1 MFYSNNCTICQ
12 NKFVKPVTIPC
23 GHVFCFKC
31 LFKWYS
37 ISSYVD
43 GNNFKVSPCPICRR
57 VFYDKHIKPCNIN
70 IYKNRLFQSR
80 YLYTK
85 NSKIPSISHVPF
97 RTRNQ
102 THNDRWRKTMK
113 HLHDICFTHNNNSV
127 WEVGSK
133 EKIVEFLKYIHNNN
147 WFIQKYGWGNSDSE
161 EIQRKA
167 FIKLLTTKLHQWRD
181 NGVIYSN
188 YFIFKYRKFL
198 YNIDYSY

>member
-12 NKFVKPVTIPC
+12 NKFVNPVTIPC

-37 ISSYVD
+37 ISSYVNE
-43 GNNFKVSPCPICRR
+43 NNFKVSPCPICRR

-70 IYKNRLFQSR
+70 IYKNHLFQSR

-102 THNDRWRKTMK
+102 THDERWRKTMK

-127 WEVGSK
+127 WQVGSK
-133 EKIVEFLKYIHNNN
+133 EKIVEFLETTIEIKS
-147 WFIQKYGWGNSDSE
+147 SDLSKFS
-161 EIQRKA
+161 KA
-167 FIKLLTTKLHQWRD
+167 ILK
-181 NGVIYSN
+181 IE
-188 YFIFKYRKFL
+188 KFL
-198 YNIDYSY
+198 TNKLSQEGVNEINQLLEILD